1 MIMRARFTACYL
13 ALVIQLAASAH
24 PMLQD
29 ALWVQ
34 VETGRVHVA
43 VDVSLREIMVAQ
55 KVDPSSFDGEDMKVL
70 KGAADHH
77 RDYVLK
83 HLFIWA
89 ATNSLAG
96 QVIGLT
102 LPTEFDQAEN
112 TFCQYELEY
121 PLTGL
126 PPAELTL
133 YHDMLKE
140 CPYAAG
146 SAWSVNYVLRMKSRE
161 TDLVNA
167 WLLPSQQPVSVATG
181 WPASSASRNPPLAN
195 GNWRTFG
202 AYLWH
207 GIRHILTGYDHLLF
221 IAALVLATRNF
232 LEMFKVI
239 AAFTSAH
246 TLTLA
251 LSVFDI
257 IRLPA
262 FVVEPVIALS
272 IVFVAVENIFW
283 PDRAH
288 SPARLA
294 VAFGFGLIHGLGF
307 AGGLLDAM
315 AGLPSIGIWIALGA
329 FSLGVEIGH
338 QTVVLP
344 LFGLLKLSRHKW
356 KSSFS
361 AIWLRCGSG
370 AIAVCGA
377 YYLMVAMHEQFFSR

>member
-1 MIMRARFTACYL
+1 MPSRFTVCL
-13 ALVIQLAASAH
+13 LSLVVCLAANAH
-24 PMLQD
+24 PILQNP
-29 ALWVQ
+29 LWAQ

-43 VDVSLREIMVAQ
+43 AEVSLREIMVAQ
-55 KVDPSSFDGEDMKVL
+55 NVAPSSFAGEEAKVL
-70 KGAADHH
+70 KAAADRH

-83 HLFIWA
+83 HLVIYA
-89 ATNSLAG
+89 GTNRLAG

-102 LPTEFDQAEN
+102 PPQKLDEAEN
-112 TFCQYELEY
+112 TFYQYEIEY

-126 PPAELTL
+126 PPAELTF
-133 YHDMLKE
+133 YQAMLKE
-140 CPYAAG
+140 WPYAAG
-146 SAWSVNYVLRMKSRE
+146 AAWSVNYVLRMKGRE
-161 TDLVNA
+161 PDSVNA

-181 WPASSASRNPPLAN
+181 WPAISAAQNPPLAN
-195 GNWRTFG
+195 GRWRTFG
-202 AYLWH
+202 DYLWH
-207 GIRHILTGYDHLLF
+207 GIRHILAGYDHLLF

-232 LEMFKVI
+232 MEMFKVI
-239 AAFTSAH
+239 AAFTAAH

-257 IRLPA
+257 FRLPP

-272 IVFVAVENIFW
+272 IVFVAVENIFR

-315 AGLPSIGIWIALGA
+315 AGLPPAGIWIALGA

-338 QTVVLP
+338 QAVVLP
-344 LFGLLKLSRHKW
+344 WFGLLKLSRLKW
-356 KSSFS
+356 NNGLS
-361 AIWLRCGSG
+361 ALWLRCGSG
-370 AIAVCGA
+370 VIAGGGT
-377 YYLMVAMHEQFFSR
+377 YYLMVAMHEQLFSR